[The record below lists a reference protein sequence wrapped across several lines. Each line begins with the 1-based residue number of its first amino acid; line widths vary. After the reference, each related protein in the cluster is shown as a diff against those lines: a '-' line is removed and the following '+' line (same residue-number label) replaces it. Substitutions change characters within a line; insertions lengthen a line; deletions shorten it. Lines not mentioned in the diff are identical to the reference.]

1 MLEALVQNLVESL
14 ADVIAGTAVAIA
26 NDQQVRRDTLAEYR
40 AGTHAHAQKLL
51 QGLVDPIGPAVRNR
65 YAEWLGHP
73 RLGHEPLSAEVHAA
87 DVGLNE
93 AAVALKKSPTLL
105 NQALVLA
112 ACIRVTAITEVLG
125 PQCIYLGSI
134 KRATPV
140 KAARSAKSAKA
151 SGDKRVNRRAIQ
163 IDDVPVEIW
172 PLIAGLVS
180 SNPSRSHILA
190 ELEAERGGNHDRNGI
205 ITKLTT
211 LAALE
216 EHRTFVDGLAVA
228 AGGTLPAGDAVSRA
242 TDPEPVAP
250 SATIADNVA
259 DIATPPQF
267 APLPGDPISTE
278 AQVDI
283 TLVAGWCASNTWAVL
298 EAHNV
303 FTLKNL
309 GKRRDINTAFDRV
322 AQLPAMQE
330 ALRAIQAHRT
340 TDGA

>member
-26 NDQQVRRDTLAEYR
+26 DNHQVRRDTLAEYR
-40 AGTHAHAQKLL
+40 AAAGANAQKLL
-51 QGLVDPIGPAVRNR
+51 HPIVGAVGLAVRNR
-65 YAEWLGHP
+65 YAEWLEHP

-125 PQCIYLGSI
+125 PQCIHLESI

-140 KAARSAKSAKA
+140 KAVRRAKPAKA

-172 PLIAGLVS
+172 PLVAGLVS
-180 SNPSRSHILA
+180 SNPSRSHVLA
-190 ELEAERGGNHDRNGI
+190 ELEAERGGDHDRNGI

-211 LAALE
+211 LAALD
-216 EHRTFVDGLAVA
+216 EHGTFVDGLAVA
-228 AGGTLPAGDAVSRA
+228 AGGTLPADDAVSRA
-242 TDPEPVAP
+242 TDPETVAP
-250 SATIADNVA
+250 SATNADNVA
-259 DIATPPQF
+259 DNATPPQF
-267 APLPGDPISTE
+267 APSPGDPISAE
-278 AQVDI
+278 AQADI
-283 TLVAGWCASNTWAVL
+283 TLVARWCAGNTWAVL

-303 FTLKNL
+303 FTLEKL
-309 GKRRDINTAFDRV
+309 RKRGDINTAFDRV
-322 AQLPAMQE
+322 AQHPAMQE
-330 ALRAIQAHRT
+330 ALRAIQANRAT
-340 TDGA
+340 GGA